1 MHGNRVSFP
10 KPPRNWFGDRF
21 KNTFT
26 TNMGVLT
33 PFFCEYAMPNSTWK
47 ISVAQKIRLLA
58 MITPAMHTIKAYA
71 HFFAVPLRLLM
82 EEKDFENYM
91 TGGKDGDDATPT
103 PTVNSGSSGYAAGSL
118 MDYLG
123 YASNYLNDNLQPVTV
138 PNFTQNAWALRA
150 YNLVVNDWYKNLNVS
165 ELRTLSKEPGL
176 DTKTDRSLAYR
187 CWMPDKFTDALPD
200 TQRGPV
206 VSIPLETVA
215 PVRASSEDMETPPNA
230 STMHWN
236 KQSDGSPVNVANAI
250 HTSGP
255 GATHAPTAGVAPGV
269 TSPGVGNIVPANLYA
284 DLSDAASVA
293 ISELM
298 DAIALNY
305 AGQLSMR
312 AGSRLVE
319 WIYAFFGVRSSDA
332 RLQRSQYIGG
342 FSAPVYID
350 EVEQTSATDE
360 NSTPQGNLAGRGIT
374 VNVGTSVKTFCE
386 EPTVIIG
393 ILSVMPETMYF
404 QGTRKWMN
412 YDSRLDFPNPVYAN
426 LGYQAIKEK
435 EIYAQADNAQTTVG
449 GIVVTNDTNFGF
461 EPKFQEQRSFP
472 STVHG
477 EFRTSRKY
485 WTLAREFAEPP
496 LLNQSFVEA
505 GQVSK
510 RIFAV
515 TDQTSDSLQV
525 ETFIK
530 VRHKS
535 PLPKYSNP
543 SSMGLLYY
551 GR

>member
-1 MHGNRVSFP
+1 MRGNRVSFP
-10 KPPRNWFGDRF
+10 KPPRNWFPDRF

-26 TNMGVLT
+26 ANMGALT
-33 PFFCEYAMPNSTWK
+33 PFFCEYAMPNSYWK

-82 EEKDFENYM
+82 NETDYENYM
-91 TGGKDGDDATPT
+91 TGGKDGTDATPT
-103 PTVNSGSSGYAAGSL
+103 PTVNSGNSGYAAGSL

-176 DTKTDRSLAYR
+176 DTTTDKSLAYR

-200 TQRGPV
+200 TQRGPQ

-215 PVRASSEDMETPPNA
+215 PVRPASEDV
-230 STMHWN
+230 
-236 KQSDGSPVNVANAI
+236 SP
-250 HTSGP
+250 
-255 GATHAPTAGVAPGV
+255 APTAAVKYGK
-269 TSPGVGNIVPANLYA
+269 TSGTGNLDDFVGTNTTTGQAFTGGITGNIIVRRGDPIAPTNLYA
-284 DLSDAASVA
+284 DLSEAGSVG
-293 ISELM
+293 INELM

-342 FSAPVYID
+342 FSSPVYID

-360 NSTPQGNLAGRGIT
+360 STTPQGNLAGRGIT
-374 VNVGTSVKTFCE
+374 VNVGTNIKTFCE

-435 EIYAQADNAQTTVG
+435 EIFAQSDNAQTTVG

-485 WTLAREFAEPP
+485 WTLVREFAEPP

-510 RIFAV
+510 RIFAL

-530 VRHKS
+530 IRHKS
-535 PLPKYSNP
+535 PLPKYSSP